1 MDLYKMY
8 PSPPQFIKQGNF
20 KGMFT
25 PEDQVELFWEYAM
38 YNVKYSNI
46 MDFFLTHMAFLSN
59 QMEKIH
65 VS

>member
-1 MDLYKMY
+1 
-8 PSPPQFIKQGNF
+8 
-20 KGMFT
+20 MFT

-65 VS
+65 VSW